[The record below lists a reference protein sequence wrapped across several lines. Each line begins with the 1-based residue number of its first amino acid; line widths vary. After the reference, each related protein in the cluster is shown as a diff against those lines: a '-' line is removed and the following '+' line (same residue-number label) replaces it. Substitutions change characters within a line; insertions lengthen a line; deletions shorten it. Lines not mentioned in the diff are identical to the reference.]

1 MATKSKLLTTTFG
14 AYLNREIPAEDEE
27 LTHTG
32 PGTPCGEYLRRF
44 WQPIAFSDDLKDLPQ
59 RIRILGEDLVV
70 FRDLGG
76 RVGLLQLHCSHRGT
90 SLEFGLVADQGIRCC
105 YHGWLYDIDGTIL
118 ETPGEPRDSTLKD
131 SFVHGAY
138 PTREYEGL
146 VFAYMGPLGEE
157 PAFPIFDTYDM
168 PGFHHVP
175 WRHVLPCNWLQVKE
189 NCMDMMHN
197 AFLHARVAGPH
208 FSDAFAELPELE
220 WLPRPD
226 GMYGIQ
232 TRRVND
238 FVWVRANDFVLPN
251 IHQFP
256 GSSEGNKEHFNPAL
270 VTVWDVPID
279 DTNTLH
285 FGLMHLKE
293 DETPESRKAARLA
306 NFGMDALRPYEERQR
321 SPGDYDA
328 QVSQRPIAV
337 HALEHFGA
345 TDQGVAMMRKLI
357 REGIRALKSGKDP
370 ASLKRKSD
378 DVIPTYSQNRVL
390 HVPPAATEDADRKL
404 IREIGRQVMAGEFS

>member
-1 MATKSKLLTTTFG
+1 MARKRELLTTTFG
-14 AYLNREIPAEDEE
+14 AYLNRDVPAEDTE

-105 YHGWLYDIDGTIL
+105 YHGWLFDIDGTIL
-118 ETPGEPRDSTLKD
+118 ETPGEPRDSKVKD
-131 SFVHGAY
+131 SFAHGAY
-138 PTREYEGL
+138 PTYEYEGL
-146 VFAYMGPLGEE
+146 VFAYMGPPGEE
-157 PAFPIFDTYDM
+157 PSFPVFDTYDM
-168 PGFHHVP
+168 PGFRHVP

-189 NCMDMMHN
+189 NCMDLMHN

-208 FSDAFAELPELE
+208 FTEAFAELPELE

-226 GMYGIQ
+226 GTFCIQ
-232 TRRVND
+232 TRRVDD

-256 GSSEGNKEHFNPAL
+256 GSNEGNTEHFNPAL
-270 VTVWDVPID
+270 ITVWDVPID
-279 DTNTLH
+279 DTNVLH
-285 FGLMHLKE
+285 IGLMHLKE
-293 DETPESRKAARLA
+293 EETPESRKAANLA
-306 NFGMDALRPYEERQR
+306 NFGMDALRSYEERQR

-328 QVSQRPIAV
+328 QVGQRPIAV
-337 HALEHFGA
+337 HALEHLGA
-345 TDQGVAMMRKLI
+345 TDQGIAMMRKLI
-357 REGIRALKSGKDP
+357 REGIRALKNGKEP
-370 ASLKRKSD
+370 AGLKRKPD
-378 DVIPTYSQNRVL
+378 EVIQTYSQNRVL
-390 HVPPAATEDADRKL
+390 RVPPAPTEDADRKL
-404 IREIGRQVMAGEFS
+404 IREIGRQAMAGEHS

>member
-1 MATKSKLLTTTFG
+1 MAKKRELLTATFG
-14 AYLNREIPAEDEE
+14 AYANRDVPEEDTE

-44 WQPIAFSDDLKDLPQ
+44 WQPIAFSEDLKDLPQ
-59 RIRILGEDLVV
+59 CIRILSEDLVL

-118 ETPGEPRDSTLKD
+118 ETPGEPRDSKLKD

-138 PTREYEGL
+138 PTYEYEGL
-146 VFAYMGPLGEE
+146 VFAYMGPPGEE
-157 PAFPIFDTYDM
+157 PSFPQFDTYDM
-168 PGFHHVP
+168 PGFHHAP
-175 WRHVLPCNWLQVKE
+175 WRHVMPCNWLQVKE
-189 NCMDMMHN
+189 NCMDLMHN
-197 AFLHARVAGPH
+197 AFLHSRVAGPH
-208 FSDAFAELPELE
+208 FSEAFGELPELE

-226 GMYGIQ
+226 GMFCIQ

-256 GSSEGNKEHFNPAL
+256 RSDEADKENFNPAL

-279 DTNTLH
+279 DTNELH
-285 FGLMHLKE
+285 IGLMHLKE
-293 DETPESRKAARLA
+293 GETPESPHIDNAT
-306 NFGMDALRPYEERQR
+306 NFTMDDLRSYEERQR
-321 SPGDYDA
+321 LPGDFEA
-328 QVSQRPIAV
+328 QVGQRPIAV
-337 HALEHFGA
+337 HALEHLGA
-345 TDQGVAMMRKLI
+345 TDQGIAMMRKLI
-357 REGIRALKSGKDP
+357 REGVRALKNGKELT
-370 ASLKRKSD
+370 ALERKPD
-378 DVIPTYSQNRVL
+378 EVISTYSQNRVL
-390 HVPPAATEDADRKL
+390 RVAPAPTEDADRDMM
-404 IREIGRQVMAGEFS
+404 REIGRQVMAGEYS

>member
-404 IREIGRQVMAGEFS
+404 IREIGRQVMAGEIS

>member
-44 WQPIAFSDDLKDLPQ
+44 WQPIAFSDDLKDLPL